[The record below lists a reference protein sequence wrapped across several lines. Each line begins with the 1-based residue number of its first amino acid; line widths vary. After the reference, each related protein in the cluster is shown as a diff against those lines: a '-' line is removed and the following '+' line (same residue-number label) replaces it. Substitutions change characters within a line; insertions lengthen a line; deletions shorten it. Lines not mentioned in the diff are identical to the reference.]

1 MRTEHYFQNGKSP
14 VAVLTGA
21 DEIVVEGGAAVFKQ
35 VDEKGAVITS
45 RPATNYERDALIAE
59 LLSSSA
65 NTTLTADKAQI
76 AGDGIDTATIT
87 LRFPGQGQNAV
98 AVNVNGS
105 PQQIAL
111 SPDGGGD
118 VYLTGALQIVSD
130 VPGTLITVSAMGKT
144 VNVEVV

>member
-87 LRFPGQGQNAV
+87 LRFPGRGQGAV
-98 AVNVNGS
+98 AVSVNGAA
-105 PQQIAL
+105 QQIAL
-111 SPDGGGD
+111 SPDGD

-130 VPGTLITVSAMGKT
+130 LPGTLITVSVMGKT
-144 VNVEVV
+144 VSVEVI